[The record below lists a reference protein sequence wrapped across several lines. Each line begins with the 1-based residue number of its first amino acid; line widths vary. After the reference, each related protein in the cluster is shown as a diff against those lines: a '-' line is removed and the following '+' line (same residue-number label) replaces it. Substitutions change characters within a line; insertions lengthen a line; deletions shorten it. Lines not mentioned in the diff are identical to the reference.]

1 MPFCEAGVAPAAF
14 WTEDGHEMDILAAL
28 KMGFALGVPASREVL
43 ESIRGGVLVHR
54 TRIANLDRI
63 VTCIPRG
70 GGGFA
75 NARIRLTGDV
85 GLDPLGLMR
94 ATLRDHRIVD
104 FRIFQ
109 GAADRSM
116 SDFVYFFLGEPDQA
130 QLSAQN
136 YGGSGE
142 FATIGVRGADI
153 LADPRRSI
161 FYRRGLFWEADRAV
175 IVKGGYEGPAR
186 VDLPTTLEAPLC

>member
-1 MPFCEAGVAPAAF
+1 MIGLME
-14 WTEDGHEMDILAAL
+14 ILSAL
-28 KMGFALGVPASREVL
+28 KMGFALGVPASREIL
-43 ESIRGGVLVHR
+43 DRIRAGILVHR
-54 TRIANLDRI
+54 TRLANLDRI
-63 VTCIPRG
+63 VTCIARQTD
-70 GGGFA
+70 GFA

-85 GLDPLGLMR
+85 GLDPLGLLR
-94 ATLRDHRIVD
+94 ATLRDHRVLD
-104 FRIFQ
+104 FGVFQ
-109 GAADRSM
+109 GAADRGM

-142 FATIGVRGADI
+142 FATIRVRGADI

-161 FYRRGLFWEADRAV
+161 FYRRGMFWEADRAV

-186 VDLPTTLEAPLC
+186 VDLPTTLKAPLC